1 MNLRQTLMRLAEQ
14 SGAKDIPVCEQA
26 LGTAAS
32 DQRSMISALLDTGQ
46 VDEKVFAQ
54 KLGETLG
61 LPVWSG
67 EIPPIPAPLREK
79 FPARIA
85 LRHRL
90 LPVTPG
96 EGEPLPVLGFDP
108 FDHLGRQALAGF
120 WDGKVRW
127 MLAPRRAVLDG
138 LRAGYG
144 VGAETFDEILEG
156 RGDLPPPSDL
166 EQETTILDADD
177 SEASVIKFV
186 NQIIREALQ
195 ERATDIHIEP
205 LEDDLQVRYRIDG
218 VLRNIPVPPR
228 IKLFQA
234 SLISR
239 IKIMAHLDIAERRL
253 PQDGRINLEFE
264 GRPIDVRVA
273 TIPSVTGES
282 ISLRLLGQQ
291 RFDFAQLGLSPVNEQ
306 KVRSLLSLPNGI
318 VLITGPTGS
327 GKSTTLYTFLASL
340 NSKDR
345 RIVTIEDPVEN
356 KIPGVVQIAVKPE
369 INLTFAA
376 GLRSILRGDP
386 NVVMVGEM
394 RDVETTEIAIR
405 AALTGHLVFST
416 LHTNDAIG
424 GITRLVDM
432 GIEPFLVGSSVRAF
446 LAQRLVRVLCPWCC
460 EKGNYSGDYIREVGI
475 PPEQAAT
482 AHRAVGCDRCRQTGY
497 QGRRAIYE
505 ICLVTTQLQ
514 EMITRR
520 ESNAS
525 LKELARSQGMR
536 SLREDGWEK
545 VAEGTTTIEE
555 VVRVTAT
562 EAAKNSAT

>member
-1 MNLRQTLMRLAEQ
+1 MNLGERLVQLAEEA
-14 SGAKDIPVCEQA
+14 GAKDLVSCSQAVREASQSQKPVV
-26 LGTAAS
+26 T
-32 DQRSMISALLDTGQ
+32 ALLETGQ
-46 VDEKVFAQ
+46 VDEKIFAR
-54 KLGETLG
+54 KLGAELG
-61 LPVWSG
+61 MPVWDQ
-67 EIPPIPAPLREK
+67 ELPPIPAPLKEK

-90 LPVTPG
+90 FPVTPEEQG
-96 EGEPLPVLGFDP
+96 PLPVLCFEP
-108 FDHLGRQALAGF
+108 FDYLARQVLAGF
-120 WDGKVRW
+120 WPGPTRL
-127 MLAPRRAVLDG
+127 MLASRRAVLEG
-138 LRAGYG
+138 LRASYG
-144 VGAETFDEILEG
+144 VGAETFDEILESG
-156 RGDLPPPSDL
+156 GDLAPANDL
-166 EQETTILDADD
+166 EQETTILDGDD
-177 SEASVIKFV
+177 SEAAVIKFV
-186 NQIIREALQ
+186 NTIIREALQ

-205 LEDDLQVRYRIDG
+205 LENDLQVRYRIDG
-218 VLRNIPVPPR
+218 VLRAIPVPPR
-228 IKLFQA
+228 IKMFQA

-239 IKIMAHLDIAERRL
+239 LKIMAHLDIAERRL

-282 ISLRLLGQQ
+282 VSLRLLGQQ
-291 RFDFAQLGLSPVNEQ
+291 RFDFAQLGLNPVNEQ
-306 KVRSLLSLPNGI
+306 KVRSLLALSNGI

-369 INLTFAA
+369 IDLTFAA

-394 RDVETTEIAIR
+394 RDRETTEIAIR

-432 GIEPFLVGSSVRAF
+432 EIEPFLVGSSVRAF

-460 EKGNYSGDYIREVGI
+460 EPARYPEEYLREIGI
-475 PPEQAAT
+475 PAEQAAS

-497 QGRRAIYE
+497 QGRRAIFE
-505 ICLVTTQLQ
+505 ICMVTPQLQ
-514 EMITRR
+514 EMITRK
-520 ESNAS
+520 ESHAA
-525 LKELARSQGMR
+525 LRDMAHSQGMR
-536 SLREDGWEK
+536 TLREDGWEK

-555 VVRVTAT
+555 VVRVTSVQ
-562 EAAKNSAT
+562 AA

>member
-1 MNLRQTLMRLAEQ
+1 MSLPEALVELAEQ
-14 SGAKDIPVCEQA
+14 SGAKDLVACQKAVQE
-26 LGTAAS
+26 AS
-32 DQRSMISALLDTGQ
+32 QEQRSMVNALLETGQ

-54 KLGETLG
+54 KLGETIG
-61 LPVWSG
+61 LPVWPG
-67 EIPPIPAPLREK
+67 EIPPIPAPMRDK

-90 LPVTPG
+90 LPVTPE
-96 EGEPLPVLGFDP
+96 EGGPLPVLCFDP
-108 FDHLGRQALAGF
+108 FDHLARQALAGF
-120 WDGKVRW
+120 WEGETQW

-138 LRAGYG
+138 LRSGYG

-166 EQETTILDADD
+166 EQETTILDGDD

-218 VLRNIPVPPR
+218 VLRNIPVPPQ

-282 ISLRLLGQQ
+282 VSLRLLGQQ
-291 RFDFAQLGLSPVNEQ
+291 RYDFAQLGLSAVNEQ
-306 KVRSLLSLPNGI
+306 KVRGLLALPNGI

-340 NSKDR
+340 NTKDR

-356 KIPGVVQIAVKPE
+356 KLPGVVQIAVKPE
-369 INLTFAA
+369 INLTFAT

-394 RDVETTEIAIR
+394 RDSETIKIAIQ

-432 GIEPFLVGSSVRAF
+432 GVEPFLVGTSVRAF

-460 EKGNYSGDYIREVGI
+460 EPGKYSDEYCHKVGI
-475 PPEQAAT
+475 PLEKAAT
-482 AHRAVGCDRCRQTGY
+482 AHQAVGCDRCRQTGY

-505 ICLVTTQLQ
+505 ICLVSPQIQ
-514 EMITRR
+514 ELITRR
-520 ESNAS
+520 ESNAVIR
-525 LKELARSQGMR
+525 EMARSQGMT
-536 SLREDGWEK
+536 SLREDGWDK

-555 VVRVTAT
+555 VVRVTAV
-562 EAAKNSAT
+562 EASATGH